1 MRQFKNRAFAFE
13 NSGHIIFGHVQAREL
28 NLAIGKAIRGR
39 ALGPPPTFALLAAAS
54 GLTVMS
60 QFSQPREMQLRDT
73 FRKRRRDRFERL
85 KIIFPI
91 LLAGWIPAVL
101 TLIVSYT
108 ILRDTLE
115 TRILRDRQT
124 LIQLVGH
131 LVGHELSRISSIVE
145 YYQTL
150 PEIARV
156 LSTPDPYPLAQQWV
170 SSAFYSHPQIDGMF
184 MTAPDGRLLASIP
197 TDPEILGKDFDS
209 NHWREQAAASSE
221 AFVSAVHPRLQ
232 DKRLATDIVGV
243 VRAPDRA
250 ILGYVGVSVL
260 VERMGRRLSTIK
272 FADKLLFGVLDQ
284 NGNALFSN
292 DFKPNPNATS
302 LERGTLLKDIRQSPS
317 GHFERHG
324 NLYSFSPIESTD
336 WVAVVEQPKSLAY
349 KPVRDLLGRMTVLAA
364 WLVVLTA
371 VFAWLGIRF
380 YQRQMESTRRIER
393 EVVFNE
399 KILANMPSGIAF
411 IDPQSRRFLQAN
423 DAFAHMAQRFGDL
436 PVGHDITDATFDDVK
451 IAPREAIERVLSF
464 GTPFQL
470 IEQPLKDKTGMTH
483 FLDINLLRLQGSNET
498 TQGVLYLVED
508 KTRDVKLRQE
518 LIGANAAKDQFLALL
533 SHELRNPL
541 SPVIAMVGELEATIP
556 DSPTVREALEV
567 IRRNVELEARLID
580 DLLDITRIAKGKLQL
595 SFETICVHQ
604 ILHRAYE
611 ICREDIAVKDLEV
624 EFRLRATDTH
634 VEGDP
639 ARLQQVF
646 WNLIKNGVKFTP
658 EKGRITIETL
668 NPTPGKIAILIADTG
683 MGIEPERIE
692 KIFNAFEQGQTSITR
707 RFGGLG
713 LGLTIS
719 KALIDAHGGKIRVE
733 SHGKD
738 QGSIF
743 SLELTTVPSPISGDG
758 DGARKVPRAAL
769 EKGADLR
776 RHPRVLVVDDHQDT
790 CTGMKRMLE
799 RRGYQIAVAHTAQQ
813 AVEKVRTQEF
823 DLLISD
829 IGLPD
834 RSGYELMREVQS
846 SKPLPGIA
854 LSGFGT
860 EQDVNEA
867 RAAGF
872 SEHLTKP
879 INFERLEEAIC
890 NLLEPEPTCR
900 S

>member
-1 MRQFKNRAFAFE
+1 
-13 NSGHIIFGHVQAREL
+13 
-28 NLAIGKAIRGR
+28 
-39 ALGPPPTFALLAAAS
+39 
-54 GLTVMS
+54 
-60 QFSQPREMQLRDT
+60 MQLRDT
-73 FRKRRRDRFERL
+73 FKKRRRDRFGRFN
-85 KIIFPI
+85 IIFPI
-91 LLAGWIPAVL
+91 LLAGWIPSVL

-131 LVGHELSRISSIVE
+131 LVSHDLNRSSSIIE

-150 PEIARV
+150 PEVARI
-156 LSTPDPYPLAQQWV
+156 LSAPNPQPLAQQWLNA
-170 SSAFYSHPQIDGMF
+170 AFYSQPQIDGMF
-184 MTAPDGRLLASIP
+184 LTTPDGRLIASIP
-197 TDPEILGKDFDS
+197 TNPELIGQDFAS
-209 NHWREQAAASSE
+209 EHWRSQAETSNES
-221 AFVSAVHPRLQ
+221 FVSEVHPRVS
-232 DKRLATDIVGV
+232 DKRLVTDIVGA
-243 VRAPDRA
+243 VRGPDRT
-250 ILGYVGVSVL
+250 IIGYIGVSVL
-260 VERMGRRLSTIK
+260 VERIGRRLSTIE
-272 FADKLLFGVLDQ
+272 FGDRLLFEVLDQ
-284 NGNALFSN
+284 NGTALFAN
-292 DFKPNPNATS
+292 DFKPNPSTTS
-302 LERGTLLKDIRQSPS
+302 PEGGTLIKEIRQSKS

-324 NLYSFSPIESTD
+324 NLYSFSPIESTG

-349 KPVRDLLGRMTVLAA
+349 TPVRDLLARMTILAA

-371 VFAWLGIRF
+371 VFAWLGSGF
-380 YQRQMESTRRIER
+380 YQRQIESTQRVER
-393 EVVFNE
+393 EVIFNE

-411 IDPQSRRFLQAN
+411 VDPGSRRFLQAN

-436 PVGHDITDATFDDVK
+436 PAGDDITEATYDDVR
-451 IAPREAIERVLSF
+451 IAPPGAIERVLSF

-470 IEQPLKDKTGMTH
+470 IEHPLKDKTGMTH
-483 FLDINLLRLQGSNET
+483 FLDINLLRLQGSHDT

-541 SPVIAMVGELEATIP
+541 SPVIAMVGELEATVP
-556 DSPTVREALEV
+556 DSPPVREALEV

-580 DLLDITRIAKGKLQL
+580 DLLDVTRIAKGKLQL
-595 SFETICVHQ
+595 SFETVCVHQ
-604 ILHRAYE
+604 ILQRAYE
-611 ICREDIAVKDLEV
+611 ICREDIAAKHLEV
-624 EFRLRATDTH
+624 EFRLRAAETH

-646 WNLIKNGVKFTP
+646 WNLIKNSVKFTP

-668 NPTPGKIAILIADTG
+668 NPAPEKIDVRITDTG
-683 MGIEPERIE
+683 MGIEPERIV
-692 KIFNAFEQGQTSITR
+692 KIFNAFEQGQISITR

-713 LGLTIS
+713 LGLAIS

-733 SHGKD
+733 SPGKD
-738 QGSIF
+738 QGSTF

-758 DGARKVPRAAL
+758 DGAQRGQRPVSEKEVSVPRH
-769 EKGADLR
+769 R
-776 RHPRVLVVDDHQDT
+776 RVLVVDDHHDT

-799 RRGYQIAVAHTAQQ
+799 RRGYEITVAHSAEQ
-813 AVEKVRTQEF
+813 AVEKVHTQDF

-834 RSGYELMREVQS
+834 RSGYELMREVRS
-846 SKPLPGIA
+846 SKALPGIA
-854 LSGFGT
+854 LSGFGA

-867 RAAGF
+867 HAAGF

-879 INFERLEEAIC
+879 INFERLEEAVR
-890 NLLEPEPTCR
+890 NLLDPEPATK